1 MPGSLVVFNGDTV
14 YHSVT
19 PSRAG
24 DRRVVFTME
33 YVTSREMGRGR
44 RAWSNLKDA
53 FAYFGV
59 RTLWQSRVRARHGR
73 LRHHERMGE
82 RRP

>member
-1 MPGSLVVFNGDTV
+1 
-14 YHSVT
+14 VT
-19 PSRAG
+19 PSRDG
-24 DRRVVFTME
+24 ERRVVFTME

-53 FAYFGV
+53 FAYVGV
-59 RTLWQSRVRARHGR
+59 RTLWQSRTRARDGR
-73 LRHHERMGE
+73 RRREEQVGE